1 MKSMH
6 LDVIYIL
13 VQKINS
19 QNIVMLI
26 IHISILQAYSSH
38 NTICNMLVVSVQ
50 QRGFI
55 RSHVPKNSIHL
66 MPFLSYLEPNST

>member
-26 IHISILQAYSSH
+26 IHISILQSYSSH
-38 NTICNMLVVSVQ
+38 NTICNMLVVYVQ
-50 QRGFI
+50 QCGFI
-55 RSHVPKNSIHL
+55 TSHVQKIPYI
-66 MPFLSYLEPNST
+66 